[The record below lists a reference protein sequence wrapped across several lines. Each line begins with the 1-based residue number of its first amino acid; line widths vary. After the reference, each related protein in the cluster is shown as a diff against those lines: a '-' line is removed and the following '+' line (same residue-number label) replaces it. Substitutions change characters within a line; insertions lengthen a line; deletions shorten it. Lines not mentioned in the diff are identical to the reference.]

1 MKPGSKWMIKHRRL
15 GCPAFSVPC
24 CAYFGDL
31 LPSDMHLIE
40 ITPQLRFPWTTALH
54 LFPSKDAF
62 ILIVSYVF
70 QNMEVLHLMVFG
82 CFWMF
87 SACRKPRLGPG
98 HKLMSTSLSSP
109 SRFRKIQR
117 CMAQDYTESSQP
129 RGHQSH
135 QRDSWSFDKW
145 KWGCNDSWYRS
156 GRSLISGKT
165 IGYTETAT
173 TWGWI
178 HTQTHQHSH
187 RCRFGLAPWHLSWP
201 KWTGAIFPTLP
212 DNCQWD
218 DSGKDG
224 MGSMQL
230 LGEKHASTEKWSIKD
245 GILGVVLCCMVLYN
259 CRHFPVMP
267 LSLVNSVRYIV

>member
-1 MKPGSKWMIKHRRL
+1 
-15 GCPAFSVPC
+15 
-24 CAYFGDL
+24 
-31 LPSDMHLIE
+31 
-40 ITPQLRFPWTTALH
+40 
-54 LFPSKDAF
+54 
-62 ILIVSYVF
+62 
-70 QNMEVLHLMVFG
+70 MEVLHLYNG
-82 CFWMF
+82 FWMF
-87 SACRKPRLGPG
+87 SACRKPSLGPG

-117 CMAQDYTESSQP
+117 CMAQDSTESSQP

-135 QRDSWSFDKW
+135 PRDSWSFDKW
-145 KWGCNDSWYRS
+145 KWGCNDSWYGS

-178 HTQTHQHSH
+178 HTQTHQHGH
-187 RCRFGLAPWHLSWP
+187 CCRFGLALWHLSWP

-230 LGEKHASTEKWSIKD
+230 LGENACINGEMIYQGRDTR
-245 GILGVVLCCMVLYN
+245 CCMVLYN
-259 CRHFPVMP
+259 CRHFPVMRV
-267 LSLVNSVRYIV
+267 SMVNSVRIYIIYIYCVETFKNSSSQKEWNPAFFVWCLYLRWFQRPRDWQILIG